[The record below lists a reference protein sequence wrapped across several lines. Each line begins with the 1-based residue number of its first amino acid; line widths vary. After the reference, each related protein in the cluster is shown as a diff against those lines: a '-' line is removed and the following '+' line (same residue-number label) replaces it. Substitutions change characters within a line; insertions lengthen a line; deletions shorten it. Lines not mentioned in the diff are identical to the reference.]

1 MITAWLAGA
10 SGLVGGTLLG
20 ALLADREFGR
30 VVSVGRRVV
39 PLADPRL
46 SQVMIEFAAP
56 DAFDG
61 LPAPDVAFSCL
72 GTTIKRAGSQ
82 DAFRAVDYAAVLAF
96 ARAAHRAGARSFV
109 HVSSMG
115 ADPRSRVFYSRV
127 KGEIEAAVAGI
138 GFASACALRPSILD
152 GPRRESRPF
161 ERVGLVVMRA
171 LGPLLGTYRPTPV
184 DRVAAAM
191 VAAARSP
198 APGAHVVEADVI
210 LRTQPAPA

>member
-10 SGLVGGTLLG
+10 SGLVGGTLLR
-20 ALLADREFGR
+20 ALLADGDFER
-30 VVSVGRRVV
+30 VVSVGRRVL
-39 PLADPRL
+39 PLADPKL
-46 SQVMIEFAAP
+46 SQVMIDFAAH

-72 GTTIKRAGSQ
+72 GTTIRKAGSQ
-82 DAFRAVDYAAVLAF
+82 EAFRAVDYAAVLAF
-96 ARAAHRAGARSFV
+96 ARAAHRAGARTFV
-109 HVSSMG
+109 HVSSLG
-115 ADPRSRVFYSRV
+115 ADPRSRIFYSRV

-161 ERVGLVVMRA
+161 ERVGLAVTRTLA
-171 LGPLLGTYRPTPV
+171 PLLGKYRPTPV

-191 VAAARSP
+191 VAAAKAPR
-198 APGAHVVEADVI
+198 PGAHVLEADVI
-210 LRTQPAPA
+210 LRTGAAPA